1 MSKRIADL
9 LFPNIDKTPEFY
21 ENKYP
26 AREGAGRVTRFAP
39 SPTGFLHI
47 GGLYT
52 SLINRLIAKQ
62 SGGAFYLRIED
73 TDQKRLVENGVV
85 DIITALKQFEVEFDE
100 GPYDEVNEHG
110 AYAPYRQ
117 SLRKEI
123 YQAYAKQLVTDGKAY
138 PCFCTEEDLQ
148 NIRAEQE
155 KDGSGTLGYCGKWA
169 RCRDLTDE
177 QIEAELSAGKPF
189 VVRLRSE
196 GEAGK
201 MREFADGIHGAVSMP
216 ENILDIVITKQD
228 GLPTYHF
235 AHAIDDHLMHS
246 TDIIRAD
253 EWLSSLPIH
262 VQLFE
267 MLGFNVPNYYH
278 LSPIMKLDGTSRRKL
293 SKRKDPEARVSFYR
307 ETGYPVKA
315 VIDYLLTICSAK
327 FEPWRA
333 ENPSADS
340 LDFTLDLADT
350 GVSGAMFDF
359 DKLDNIAKNV
369 IGAMTDDEIFAA
381 VLAWATEFA
390 PDFAAFINSDKDYF
404 MRSIPIWHEKRLDIK
419 KWSEVAQLYPYMYS
433 KQYDTSA
440 CEMPERMADRK
451 ADAKEILEMYLA
463 SYDPAADSDAWF
475 ANVKSIAEQKGYCIK
490 MGQYK
495 KNPDAF
501 PGSVADV
508 SMFLRVAIT
517 GQANTPDLYKII
529 KLIGDEEAEKRIKNY
544 IEKIK

>member
-1 MSKRIADL
+1 
-9 LFPNIDKTPEFY
+9 
-21 ENKYP
+21 
-26 AREGAGRVTRFAP
+26 
-39 SPTGFLHI
+39 
-47 GGLYT
+47 
-52 SLINRLIAKQ
+52 
-62 SGGAFYLRIED
+62 
-73 TDQKRLVENGVV
+73 
-85 DIITALKQFEVEFDE
+85 
-100 GPYDEVNEHG
+100 
-110 AYAPYRQ
+110 
-117 SLRKEI
+117 
-123 YQAYAKQLVTDGKAY
+123 
-138 PCFCTEEDLQ
+138 
-148 NIRAEQE
+148 
-155 KDGSGTLGYCGKWA
+155 
-169 RCRDLTDE
+169 
-177 QIEAELSAGKPF
+177 
-189 VVRLRSE
+189 
-196 GEAGK
+196 
-201 MREFADGIHGAVSMP
+201 
-216 ENILDIVITKQD
+216 
-228 GLPTYHF
+228 
-235 AHAIDDHLMHS
+235 
-246 TDIIRAD
+246 
-253 EWLSSLPIH
+253 
-262 VQLFE
+262 

-419 KWSEVAQLYPYMYS
+419 KWSEVAQLYPYMYN
-433 KQYDTSA
+433 KQYDTTA

-529 KLIGDEEAEKRIKNY
+529 KLIGDEEAEKRIKAFVELKMK
-544 IEKIK
+544 IEE